1 MGWMGPRG
9 IQVLFTAI
17 CHFFLIYCQWATSI
31 QRFWERFKIIRFFL
45 ILVQLIG
52 LFGFSIG
59 SSAFHLHELLFFQI
73 WKALQCFHW
82 FSRFFNHIHC
92 CHEWQNWRGIAID
105 LVGSVGNAACTN
117 TTWVLWE
124 SSYSAIRKSVTVT
137 PPCLWWP
144 FWWWNGVDGA

>member
-9 IQVLFTAI
+9 TQVLFTAI
-17 CHFFLIYCQWATSI
+17 CHFFLIYWQWATSI
-31 QRFWERFKIIRFFL
+31 QMLWERLTIIRFFL

-52 LFGFSIG
+52 LFGFSICSFSHFIFMSWYSFKSG
-59 SSAFHLHELLFFQI
+59 RLCSVSIDSSGTY
-73 WKALQCFHW
+73 
-82 FSRFFNHIHC
+82 HIHC
-92 CHEWQNWRGIAID
+92 CHEWQNWGGIAID

-117 TTWVLWE
+117 TTRVLWE